1 MSEALLPTPP
11 GFSDLS
17 KADQVRYLQDLWD
30 QISED
35 PANLP
40 VPESHLRLAEE
51 RLNRHRE
58 DPSRAHSA
66 FQVLDHL
73 TDKSK

>member
-1 MSEALLPTPP
+1 MPEALLPTPP
-11 GFSDLS
+11 SFNELS
-17 KADQVRYLQDLWD
+17 KADQVRSLQALWD

-35 PANLP
+35 PDNLP

-51 RLNRHRE
+51 RLKRYRE
-58 DPSRAHSA
+58 DPSRVHSA

-73 TDKSK
+73 ADKSK

>member
-1 MSEALLPTPP
+1 MPETSLPAPP
-11 GFSDLS
+11 GFNDLS
-17 KADQVRYLQDLWD
+17 KAEEVRYLQDLWD

-35 PANLP
+35 PGALP

-51 RLNRHRE
+51 RLNRYRD
-58 DPSRAHSA
+58 DPSRAYSA

-73 TDKSK
+73 ANKSK